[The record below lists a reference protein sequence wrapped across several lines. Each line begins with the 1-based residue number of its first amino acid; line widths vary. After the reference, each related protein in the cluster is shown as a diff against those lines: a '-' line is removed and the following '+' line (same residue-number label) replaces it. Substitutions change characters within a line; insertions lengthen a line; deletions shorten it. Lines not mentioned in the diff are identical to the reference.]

1 MLDKSERPAAT
12 LAREPWKPMSD
23 DWMPCSRSRDSV
35 VALDRVLCT
44 GKLVVQPAADMQIEA
59 TASSVVT
66 RLM

>member
-1 MLDKSERPAAT
+1 
-12 LAREPWKPMSD
+12 MSD